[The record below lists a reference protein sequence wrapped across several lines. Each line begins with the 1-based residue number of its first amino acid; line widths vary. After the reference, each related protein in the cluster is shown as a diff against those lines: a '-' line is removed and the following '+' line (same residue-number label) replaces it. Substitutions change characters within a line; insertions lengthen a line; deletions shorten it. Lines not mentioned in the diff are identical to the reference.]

1 MMKLC
6 YEEIENRFRMVLRS
20 FRKKRLLAAKGGRK
34 TKIPEPRITLIEGF
48 MDVRTSLNAKL
59 PRDLFL

>member
-1 MMKLC
+1 
-6 YEEIENRFRMVLRS
+6 MVLRS
-20 FRKKRLLAAKGGRK
+20 FRKKGLLAAKGGRK
-34 TKIPEPRITLIEGF
+34 TKIPEPRIALIEGF